1 MPEREGSNHLAD
13 LAGRVRDA
21 DQVMQVAARQAAEQA
36 LEVGR
41 LLIEAKEACRDG
53 QWRPFLGSTGISER
67 KAQRLMQLVRSGLEP
82 ATLSD
87 LGLKGALNLLAMPR
101 RPAARPFEG
110 DVITKTHVVGR
121 HRNVTSVRSA
131 ALCLMA
137 EWPEKGRGPAYSAA
151 LKACDDALA
160 REVDVEAARL
170 AFIAAAKEVG
180 IFVRADARKG

>member
-1 MPEREGSNHLAD
+1 MPEREGSNRLAD

-87 LGLKGALNLLAMPR
+87 LGLKGALDLLAMPR

-180 IFVRADARKG
+180 IFVRAEARKG